1 MKKLLFLCLCVGLL
15 ALPACDSFVD
25 DYEPPID
32 TIGND
37 LLNDAAQVQFQIN
50 GVLDMWAETVDDLTV
65 LSDGLSD
72 AFFFDSNVPNATFPT
87 YRDTDN
93 GDFTLDNNSVDGV
106 ASALGEYRLLADTL
120 LTRIEI
126 IDGLGP
132 DEGGFTDE
140 TQDVRQEALYVANL
154 HGGIARYFLGAYFSL
169 NPGEESAAQPGGA
182 INRSPLI
189 PQSQLYAD
197 AVAKMQAALEFAPSD
212 YDRRVANSL
221 IARVHLFNGDFA
233 AAQQAA
239 SQGMME
245 GDDPFQALYSIQDA
259 NSWYFAAG
267 RGRNQFVADF
277 RFADDGDPRSPVEGL
292 EGSNGTTY
300 YRQIEYPDQDSP
312 LTFMSWQEN
321 ALMRAEL
328 AVRNNDPGTAL
339 PLVNAVRAAAE
350 LEALDSVNMDVIIAE
365 RDQELF
371 AQGIRLI
378 DQRRFDIFHLPSGT
392 WRYLP
397 ITERERND
405 NPNID

>member
-1 MKKLLFLCLCVGLL
+1 MKKLLYLCLFLGLL
-15 ALPACDSFVD
+15 ALPACDGFVEGN
-25 DYEPPID
+25 EPPID

-37 LLNDAAQVQFQIN
+37 LLNDANQVQFQIN

-72 AFFFDSNVPNATFPT
+72 AFFFDQDVPNATFPT

-93 GDFTLDNNSVDGV
+93 GNFTLDNNSVDGV
-106 ASALGEYRLLADTL
+106 ASSLGEYRLLADTL
-120 LTRIEI
+120 LTRIEV

-132 DEGGFTDE
+132 DDGGFTDE
-140 TQDVRQEALYVANL
+140 TQDVRQLALYVANL

-169 NPGEESAAQPGGA
+169 NAGDDAAAQPGGA
-182 INRSPLI
+182 INRSALI
-189 PQSQLYAD
+189 PQGQLFAD

-212 YDRRVANSL
+212 YERRVANSL
-221 IARVHLFNGDFA
+221 IARVHLFNGDYA

-239 SQGMME
+239 QAGMME

-259 NSWYFAAG
+259 NSWWGSAG

-277 RFADDGDPRSPVEGL
+277 RFADDGDDRSPVEPL
-292 EGSNGTTY
+292 EGNSGTTY
-300 YRQIEYPDQDSP
+300 YRQILYPEQGSP

-321 ALMRAEL
+321 ALMLAEL
-328 AVRNNDPGTAL
+328 AVRNNNAGTAL
-339 PLVNAVRAAAE
+339 PLVNAVRAAAG
-350 LEALDSVNMDVIIAE
+350 LDALGSVNMDAIIAE

-371 AQGIRLI
+371 AQGTRLI
-378 DQRRFDIFHLPSGT
+378 DQRRFDIFHLPAGT